1 MRLDGMVAVVTGAGR
16 GIGQAIALAFA
27 REGARLALVSRTA
40 SELEDTAKQAR
51 DLGASAIVIPTD
63 VTDQAQVDRMAAQVI
78 DRYAAIDILVN
89 NAGVAGPIGPLQDND
104 PSYWVRTIQVNLI
117 GTYLCCR
124 AVLPGMLER
133 NRGRIINIAGGG
145 SLFGAPDM
153 TAYGSTKAAVVRLT
167 ECLAMELAG
176 TNVCVNALA
185 PGTIQTRMLD
195 EIQEAYDAMGVEM
208 TSSAGWGS
216 LERAGDLALF
226 LASGDSG
233 SLSGRLVSAV
243 LDDYPNLPQRI
254 PEIMESDIYQLRR
267 VDLP

>member
-40 SELEDTAKQAR
+40 AELEDTARQAL

-78 DRYAAIDILVN
+78 NRYSAIDILVN

-104 PSYWVRTIQVNLI
+104 PVYWVKTIQVNLI

-124 AVLPGMLER
+124 AVLPEMLER
-133 NRGRIINIAGGG
+133 NRGRIINMAGGG

-195 EIQEAYDAMGVEM
+195 EIKEAYDARGVEM

-243 LDDYPNLPQRI
+243 LDDYPNLPVRI